1 MSETLVV
8 VSLDTEEDNWSRT
21 RSGVTVANIRMLP
34 RQAAA
39 LFDRL
44 GIRPTYFTTYQVA
57 IDAGAVAILRDLS
70 AGGRAEIGA
79 HLHPWNTPPLDEA
92 LVPRNSMMK
101 NLPATLQR
109 AKLDRLTESLR
120 EAFGARPTAFR
131 AGRYGLGP
139 ESVTALVAAGY
150 RVDSSVSPFID
161 LRPMDDGP
169 SFVGAPI
176 GPYFLAPDRDVT
188 RPAARGALI
197 EVPLSYG
204 FSRGPFRFW
213 DPARRTLEA
222 RPWRWLRL
230 AGVASRAGIIRRLAL
245 TPENESVT
253 DMLTLA
259 RRLLEHGARH
269 LQLSWHTPTLLPGLS
284 PFTNTA
290 ADVDRL
296 YGAIAG
302 FVDGLTRF
310 TRVKFAT
317 VSEAATALIGEGR
330 TTAEAVA

>member
-21 RSGVTVANIRMLP
+21 RSGVTMANIGMLP
-34 RQAAA
+34 GQAA
-39 LFDRL
+39 LFDRM
-44 GIRPTYFTTYQVA
+44 GIRPTYFTAYQVA

-92 LVPRNSMMK
+92 LVPRNSMMN
-101 NLPATLQR
+101 NLPAGLQR
-109 AKLDRLTESLR
+109 SKIDRLTGTLAT
-120 EAFGARPTAFR
+120 AFGVRPTAFR
-131 AGRYGLGP
+131 AGRYGLGR
-139 ESVTALVAAGY
+139 ESVPALISAGY
-150 RVDSSVSPFID
+150 RVDSSVSPFVD
-161 LRPMDDGP
+161 LRTMDDGP

-176 GPYFLAPDRDVT
+176 GPYYLAPGRDVT
-188 RPAARGALI
+188 VPAERGPLI
-197 EVPLSYG
+197 ELPLSSGYN
-204 FSRGPFRFW
+204 RAPFRFW
-213 DPARRTLEA
+213 DPARRALEA
-222 RPWRWLRL
+222 RPWRRLRL
-230 AGVASRAGIIRRLAL
+230 AGLASWTGIIRRISLS
-245 TPENESVT
+245 PELSTVT

-284 PFTNTA
+284 PFTNSA

-296 YGAIAG
+296 YGSIAG
-302 FVDGLTRF
+302 FVDGLSRF

-317 VSEAATALIGEGR
+317 VSEAATAIMGAGR

>member
-8 VSLDTEEDNWSRT
+8 VSLDTEEDNWHRSRN
-21 RSGVTVANIRMLP
+21 GVTVANIDALP
-34 RQAAA
+34 RQAV

-44 GIRPTYFTTYQVA
+44 GIRPTYFTSYQVA
-57 IDAGAVAILRDLS
+57 IDDGAGAILRDLS

-79 HLHPWNTPPLDEA
+79 HLHPWNTPPLYEA
-92 LVPRNSMMK
+92 FVPRNSMMK
-101 NLPATLQR
+101 NLPAALQLE
-109 AKLDRLTESLR
+109 KLERLTAALSS
-120 EAFGARPTAFR
+120 ACGARPTAFR
-131 AGRYGLGP
+131 AGRYGLGR
-139 ESVTALVAAGY
+139 ESVKVLIAAGY

-161 LRPMDDGP
+161 LRTIDDGP

-176 GPYFLAPDRDVT
+176 APYYLAPDRDVT
-188 RPAARGALI
+188 QPAPRGEVI
-197 EVPLSYG
+197 ELPLSYG

-330 TTAEAVA
+330 TAAEAVA